1 MPRPVRYFQ
10 NTPCK
15 NINKVYRNHIE
26 SKYIQLL
33 NDITQVAIKR
43 DAGQELEVQKWMCDV
58 LGQPALF
65 DEAPYE
71 DVLKVNS

>member
-1 MPRPVRYFQ
+1 MVS
-10 NTPCK
+10 
-15 NINKVYRNHIE
+15 IE
-26 SKYIQLL
+26 AKYILL
-33 NDITQVAIKR
+33 SNYITQVAIKR

-71 DVLKVNS
+71 DVLKVQLLKELSANQGYNEL